1 MSELGKTP
9 EHIATAKAVP
19 ANEQLEAAKWQP
31 VRRNLNLGGDM
42 EKFEILEPEVRA
54 TFMSSLVQHLKI
66 EEIRKFITVPVPA
79 YGSNPTMVPI
89 QEYAD
94 YLHITEDNVIENARI
109 LGAGC
114 AILYNALLK
123 NARLVNQ
130 HNTVIDLLENKNL
143 KFSFVMNAEPSV
155 ADPSALIPG
164 WISFRFHFAS
174 ANVATSTKPGV
185 TLSTLEEYAK

>member
-1 MSELGKTP
+1 
-9 EHIATAKAVP
+9 
-19 ANEQLEAAKWQP
+19 
-31 VRRNLNLGGDM
+31 M

-66 EEIRKFITVPVPA
+66 EEIRKFITVPVPENREKYIQMWA
-79 YGSNPTMVPI
+79 YGSNPTTVPI

-94 YLHITEDNVIENARI
+94 YLNITTDNVVEKAQI

-114 AILYNALLK
+114 AVLYNALLK

-143 KFSFVMNAEPSV
+143 KFNFVMNAEPSI
-155 ADPSALIPG
+155 ADPAALIPG

-174 ANVATSTKPGV
+174 ANIATSLKSGA
-185 TLSTLEEYAK
+185 TLKTLEEYAK

>member
-1 MSELGKTP
+1 
-9 EHIATAKAVP
+9 
-19 ANEQLEAAKWQP
+19 
-31 VRRNLNLGGDM
+31 M

-66 EEIRKFITVPVPA
+66 EEIRKFITVPAPEKYIQMWA
-79 YGSNPTMVPI
+79 YGSNPTTVPI

-94 YLHITEDNVIENARI
+94 YLHITTDNVVEKAQI

-143 KFSFVMNAEPSV
+143 KFTFVMNAEPSV
-155 ADPSALIPG
+155 ADPSGLIPG